1 MLCSGRGLVIEVAA
15 HGDEVV
21 ADDAK
26 AHPDFH
32 TVISFVTTTVQ
43 PMSPLEH
50 ADPTFASGS
59 PLLPALERH
68 AGTCARRAESPPT

>member
-32 TVISFVTTTVQ
+32 TVISFVNDNGSTHV
-43 PMSPLEH
+43 
-50 ADPTFASGS
+50 AS
-59 PLLPALERH
+59 
-68 AGTCARRAESPPT
+68 